1 MISNTEIMT
10 KTLNI
15 TNGGGYFPWLDAA
28 RFIAAFMVLLS
39 HSRNDFFLPYG
50 ELDPSQQG
58 VMTFLYYFTCRLGHE
73 AVLAFFVISGFLV
86 GGRGLER
93 MMNKNFDKVQYA
105 IDRTARIGIPLF
117 AALVFCIITYEI
129 IGQEYSLWVAFCN
142 LFSLQGI
149 LCESLISPLWSL
161 SYEVWFYVF
170 LFAISLGLERKKMA
184 LLLLPLCVLVFTQL
198 DAMYFLVWMMG
209 AFAYLCRPAQGS
221 KSIAA
226 ISFVAILV
234 TLVLSIMS
242 SDSHSIS
249 LPWKPDYRVME
260 VFVSIAI
267 CVFIQQIILF
277 APKNRLAV
285 KINSAFSY
293 LADFSYTL
301 YLTHRIT
308 LLLIFGF
315 LYDKGKAEFTPV
327 TVMQHISIIV
337 ICLIVSWLIYLI
349 SEKHTKTVKN
359 IIKKRMGS
367 TQIINN

>member
-1 MISNTEIMT
+1 MSASSNIS
-10 KTLNI
+10 
-15 TNGGGYFPWLDAA
+15 
-28 RFIAAFMVLLS
+28 LS
-39 HSRNDFFLPYG
+39 DSLTTTSFSRTR
-50 ELDPSQQG
+50 SVWCQTQ
-58 VMTFLYYFTCRLGHE
+58 
-73 AVLAFFVISGFLV
+73 
-86 GGRGLER
+86 
-93 MMNKNFDKVQYA
+93 VQYPRKVLSS
-105 IDRTARIGIPLF
+105 IFQLF
-117 AALVFCIITYEI
+117 
-129 IGQEYSLWVAFCN
+129 
-142 LFSLQGI
+142 
-149 LCESLISPLWSL
+149 
-161 SYEVWFYVF
+161 
-170 LFAISLGLERKKMA
+170 
-184 LLLLPLCVLVFTQL
+184 LLLLPLSVLVFTQL

-221 KSIAA
+221 KAIAA

-234 TLVLSIMS
+234 TLALSIMS
-242 SDSHSIS
+242 SYSNSIS

-308 LLLIFGF
+308 LLLIFVF

-367 TQIINN
+367 TQIIKN